1 VTNVDETEAP
11 PNPEQLYGSPKVE
24 HVCYSLFFDEHGNGP
39 DHAPLGVE
47 HIPEWTDRADGKPIV
62 DRGLFLV
69 VGRDDFGNLVSRRG
83 GYRLLTADVRAL
95 RDKLSAWLDSH
106 DQPAAP
112 APAEQ
117 LDPDGWVW
125 GYSLDSESPTVVS
138 DVFATREEAIADASQ
153 NEDEFETAYQR
164 WERFRPGCPFDASQ
178 ALDNPP
184 DELHESGQD
193 IFCDAIGAN
202 EPRLNELLEAAWD
215 TFLAETPEAK
225 PVIYWL
231 TECQRHELAVTRDT
245 APSVDDAPPLEL
257 GDIAEP
263 EDTRVDE

>member
-1 VTNVDETEAP
+1 MNKPDTKLIP
-11 PNPEQLYGSPKVE
+11 
-24 HVCYSLFFDEHGNGP
+24 SLFFTEQGFGP
-39 DHAPLGVE
+39 DPVDLGLWPMRE
-47 HIPEWTDRADGKPIV
+47 LKDGDKVIAA
-62 DRGLFLV
+62 RSLGLRVYPSEGGPGLLLFAAA
-69 VGRDDFGNLVSRRG
+69 G
-83 GYRLLTADVRAL
+83 GYQLYEEQVREL
-95 RDKLSAWLDSH
+95 RDQLTAWLDAE
-106 DQPAAP
+106 PATPP
-112 APAEQ
+112 APENIGT
-117 LDPDGWVW
+117 DGWVW
-125 GYSLDSESPTVVS
+125 GYSLDSESSTVVS

-245 APSVDDAPPLEL
+245 AAEPEPPPLEL

-263 EDTRVDE
+263 EDTRG